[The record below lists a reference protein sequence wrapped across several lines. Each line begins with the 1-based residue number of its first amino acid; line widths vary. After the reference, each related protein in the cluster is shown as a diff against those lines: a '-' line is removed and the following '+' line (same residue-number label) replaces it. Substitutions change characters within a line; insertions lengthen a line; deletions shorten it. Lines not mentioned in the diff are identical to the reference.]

1 MRKIWIALI
10 LFLTA
15 CQSGQVDKG
24 SVPSPKAASIS
35 CTAAYRSNPDRQI
48 EREESIT
55 FVDQRSEMTI
65 IFADMVFNA
74 AYYAGEADNERNL
87 RVWVSPEDSDD
98 VILTQLYQLEQNSG
112 PINQFVG
119 GHGFT
124 GLNYIYHPESGAEMQ
139 YWCSSE

>member
-74 AYYAGEADNERNL
+74 AYYAGEADN
-87 RVWVSPEDSDD
+87 
-98 VILTQLYQLEQNSG
+98 
-112 PINQFVG
+112 
-119 GHGFT
+119 
-124 GLNYIYHPESGAEMQ
+124 
-139 YWCSSE
+139 